1 MTTLLTSTGYGGT
14 GSSAV
19 TDILKEFGP
28 VLSFGNAEFTF
39 AHEPDGIADLE
50 NSLLEGHRLKTDL
63 AIKRFLK
70 LSSQL
75 SKDYNYEK
83 CFKGKFEELSKK
95 YISTIISCE
104 WNGWWHRVD
113 ETINYTQKQR
123 YFIELLKEVYILYLH
138 DIMSYELYEPDK
150 WCPTYTPLTKEY
162 YSNLNSLE
170 KRNNFLDETKKFT
183 DNLLQES
190 SGNNNNYKYVLLD
203 QAVPPISFSK
213 YMRYFT
219 MPKVIIVDRD
229 PRDLY
234 VMNKSFWGCGFLPTN
249 NVELFTKWYLETRQ
263 SRKLELSNLFNT
275 QDKEVLF
282 MPFESLVYE
291 YDNSLK
297 SIMHYTVL
305 MPDEHINKLK
315 FFNPEL
321 SIKNTQ
327 FFLDYPDLKNDIKLI
342 ERNLQDYCYNFP
354 QRKQNVCVRY
364 FLIEEVNHKFNMF
377 KENEKLSK
385 EVKKYFF
392 IALLRKTRFYAVI
405 REKNKRGESTSSSK
419 IYIKIIIYFLLL
431 PINIFILCYRLN
443 KQ

>member
-1 MTTLLTSTGYGGT
+1 MPSLLTSTGYGGT

-19 TDILKEFGP
+19 TDILKEFES

-75 SKDYNYEK
+75 SKDYHYKK
-83 CFKGKFEELSKK
+83 CFNGRFEELSKK
-95 YISTIISCE
+95 FISKIISCE

-113 ETINYTQKQR
+113 ETVDYTRKQR
-123 YFIELLKEVYILYLH
+123 LTIQILKEIYTLYLR
-138 DIMSYELYEPDK
+138 DNMSYELYEPDN
-150 WCPTYTPLTKEY
+150 WYPTYTPLTKEY
-162 YSNLNSLE
+162 YSNLNSPE
-170 KRNNFLDETKKFT
+170 KRSAFLEETKIFT
-183 DNLLQES
+183 DDLLQES
-190 SGNNNNYKYVLLD
+190 LSNNNNYKYVLLD
-203 QAVPPISFSK
+203 QAVPPISFSQ
-213 YMRYFT
+213 YIRYFT
-219 MPKVIIVDRD
+219 TPKVIIIDRD

-234 VMNKSFWGCGFLPTN
+234 VMNKSFWGCGYLPTN
-249 NVELFTKWYLETRQ
+249 SVELFTKWYSETRQ
-263 SRKLELSNLFNT
+263 SRKLELSNLNT

-297 SIMHYTVL
+297 NIIHYTVL

-327 FFLDYPDLKNDIKLI
+327 VFLDYPDLKNDIKTI
-342 ERNLQDYCYNFP
+342 EQSLQDYCYNFP
-354 QRKQNVCVRY
+354 QRKPNVCVKH
-364 FLIEEVNHKFNMF
+364 FLIEEVNHKFNIF

-385 EVKKYFF
+385 EVKKYFL
-392 IALLRKTRFYAVI
+392 IALLRKTRFYATI
-405 REKNKRGESTSSSK
+405 RKKNRKGESVPSSK
-419 IYIKIIIYFLLL
+419 IYIKIMIYFLLL